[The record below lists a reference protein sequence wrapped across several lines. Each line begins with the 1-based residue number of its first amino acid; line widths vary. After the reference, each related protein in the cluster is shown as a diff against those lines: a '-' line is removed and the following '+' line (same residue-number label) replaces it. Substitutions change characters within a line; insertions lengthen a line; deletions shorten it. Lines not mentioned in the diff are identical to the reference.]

1 MALVPI
7 VPERKESVMSTPQV
21 FFSGLTAMILVIS
34 AAALPQTAAAASNN
48 NQGQSQG
55 KGQGQSQGQGTGQV
69 GQWSGSFLDSCTDVT
84 VDKHGKLKA
93 TCRKENGT
101 YNRSNLQAKK
111 CPSYRAANRNGKL
124 VCETDG
130 GGSGNVGQWSGSYR
144 DSCRDIST
152 DANGTLTANC
162 QGMDGNWRRSSLA
175 LRNCTSQR
183 AGNNNGTLVCETGGS
198 SGNVGQWSGSY
209 RDSCRDISTDANG
222 TLTANC
228 QKMDG
233 NWVRTSLTLRN
244 CTSQRA
250 GNRDGTLFCE
260 S

>member
-1 MALVPI
+1 MVLVPI
-7 VPERKESVMSTPQV
+7 VPERKESVMSTPQA
-21 FFSGLTAMILVIS
+21 FFSGLAAMIIVIS
-34 AAALPQTAAAASNN
+34 AAALPLTAAAASND

-55 KGQGQSQGQGTGQV
+55 KGQGQSQGQSRGQSQGQGTGQV
-69 GQWSGSFLDSCTDVT
+69 SQWGGSFLDSCTDVT

-93 TCRKENGT
+93 TCRKDNGT

-111 CPSYRAANRNGKL
+111 CPSYRATNRNGKL

-130 GGSGNVGQWSGSYR
+130 SSSSGNVGRWGGSFSN
-144 DSCRDIST
+144 SCRDIST
-152 DANGTLTANC
+152 DA
-162 QGMDGNWRRSSLA
+162 S
-175 LRNCTSQR
+175 
-183 AGNNNGTLVCETGGS
+183 
-198 SGNVGQWSGSY
+198 
-209 RDSCRDISTDANG
+209 G

-233 NWVRTSLTLRN
+233 NWHRSSLALRN